1 MAVAKNATVA
11 YGISVIKFS
20 LTTARL
26 PSRHAILVA
35 KSTNPK
41 DFPHFICTCR
51 KKAVPLQPFLKNEPH
66 WLTKTQTTNGIQN
79 ATYYMLDGT
88 EIPQFTRCYDSRESL
103 LPMYGY
109 VDLNTLLIPDAIS
122 P

>member
-1 MAVAKNATVA
+1 M
-11 YGISVIKFS
+11 
-20 LTTARL
+20 
-26 PSRHAILVA
+26 
-35 KSTNPK
+35 
-41 DFPHFICTCR
+41 
-51 KKAVPLQPFLKNEPH
+51 QPFLKNGVNRALVAKKNRTHEAQQ
-66 WLTKTQTTNGIQN
+66 TQTTNGKQN